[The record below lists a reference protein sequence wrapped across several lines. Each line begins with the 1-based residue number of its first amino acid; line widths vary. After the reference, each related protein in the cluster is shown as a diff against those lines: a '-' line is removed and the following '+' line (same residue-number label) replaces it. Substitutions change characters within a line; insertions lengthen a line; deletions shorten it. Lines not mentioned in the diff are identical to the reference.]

1 MLKRKKIATLALHPY
16 LMAWCTANYPEEGP
30 QGVDVD
36 REPIM
41 KGRVLG
47 CANNKCMNFIADTGS
62 PVAIVPHSV
71 AVKNKLEVL
80 PTDK

>member
-1 MLKRKKIATLALHPY
+1 MMYSKLSEFQRRVRRVLKVGRI
-16 LMAWCTANYPEEGP
+16 NN
-30 QGVDVD
+30 VD